1 MDMYL
6 DTRGVHVH
14 PMHPGWIRP
23 CIRNYLEQCLR
34 CQMMEQIL
42 GNMENPSTSLAIFK
56 FAVFVAYLF
65 CVNRMKNKLIFILQS
80 SKLEYY

>member
-1 MDMYL
+1 
-6 DTRGVHVH
+6 
-14 PMHPGWIRP
+14 
-23 CIRNYLEQCLR
+23 
-34 CQMMEQIL
+34 MMEQIL
-42 GNMENPSTSLAIFK
+42 RNIENPSTSLVILK